1 MNRSVFKK
9 IKMKLK
15 EGFTVKKV
23 KRLLPMMPYDKAF
36 DVDGREELCHATGY
50 EMFDGDVWWNE
61 YIDSE
66 GNYHYGN

>member
-1 MNRSVFKK
+1 M
-9 IKMKLK
+9 
-15 EGFTVKKV
+15 KKV

-50 EMFDGDVWWNE
+50 EMFDGGVWWNE